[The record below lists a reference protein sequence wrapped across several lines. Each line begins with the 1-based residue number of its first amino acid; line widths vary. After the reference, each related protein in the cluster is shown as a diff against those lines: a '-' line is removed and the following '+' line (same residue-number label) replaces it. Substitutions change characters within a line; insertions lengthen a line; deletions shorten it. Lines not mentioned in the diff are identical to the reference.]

1 MAGLDGLLLID
12 KPTGPTSAEVVRILK
27 KALQVK
33 KIGHLGTLDPF
44 ASGLLPICLGAGTK
58 LSQFLMAEQKS
69 YTGTLRLG
77 VETDTL
83 DSTGTV
89 TRTAPVPDCPPTLL
103 KKIEQR
109 FSGDYWQTPPMYSAL
124 KRKGVPLYKLARQG
138 IEVEREPRRVHV
150 SHLALTL
157 GEPHAIHF
165 SVSCSKGTY
174 IRVLAADIGR
184 ALNSVAHLASL
195 RRTAFGTFS
204 IDQAIPLSQARSPQS
219 GQPLPLLSLVQATRS
234 YRTFVVPAPEV
245 ALIRRGQQ
253 AVLQTLPAARAAGE
267 TARILSA
274 EGALIAMVTAEER
287 AWKLSRVFELYTGKT
302 AC

>member
-1 MAGLDGLLLID
+1 MARLDGLLLLD
-12 KPTGPTSAEVVRILK
+12 KPQGPTSAEVVRILK

-69 YTGTLRLG
+69 YAGTLQLG

-83 DSTGTV
+83 DRTGTV
-89 TRTAPVPDCPPTLL
+89 TRTASVPACTPTQLR
-103 KKIEQR
+103 KIEQR
-109 FSGDYWQTPPMYSAL
+109 FIGDSWQTPPMYSAL

-138 IEVEREPRRVHV
+138 IEVEREPRRVHM

-157 GEPHAIHF
+157 GEPHSIHF

-174 IRVLAADIGR
+174 IRVLAADVGM
-184 ALNSVAHLASL
+184 ALNTLAHLTSL
-195 RRTAFGTFS
+195 RRTAFGAFS
-204 IDQAIPLSQARSPQS
+204 IDQAVPLSQVQS
-219 GQPLPLLSLVQATRS
+219 LRPGQPLPLLSSAQATQS
-234 YRTFVVPAPEV
+234 YRTFLVSAPEA
-245 ALIRRGQQ
+245 ALIRHGQQ
-253 AVLQTLPAARAAGE
+253 AFLRTLPAAQATGE

-274 EGALIAMVTAEER
+274 ERELIAMVTAEQET
-287 AWKLSRVFELYTGKT
+287 WKLARVF
-302 AC
+302 

>member
-1 MAGLDGLLLID
+1 MAGLDGLLLVD

-27 KALQVK
+27 KALRVK

-69 YTGTLRLG
+69 YTGTLQLG

-138 IEVEREPRRVHV
+138 IEVEREPRRVHL

-157 GEPHAIHF
+157 GELHAIHF

-174 IRVLAADIGR
+174 IRVLAADVGL
-184 ALNSVAHLASL
+184 ALNSVAHLTSL
-195 RRTAFGTFS
+195 RRTAFGTFT
-204 IDQAIPLSQARSPQS
+204 IDQAIPLSRAQS
-219 GQPLPLLSLVQATRS
+219 LQPGQLLPLLSLGQATQS
-234 YRTFVVPAPEV
+234 YRTFLVSAPEG

-253 AVLQTLPAARAAGE
+253 AVLQALPAAQAAGE

-274 EGALIAMVTAEER
+274 ECELIAMITAEER
-287 AWKLSRVFELYTGKT
+287 AWKLTRVF
-302 AC
+302 

>member
-12 KPTGPTSAEVVRILK
+12 KPQGPTSAEVVRILK
-27 KALQVK
+27 KALRVK

-44 ASGLLPICLGAGTK
+44 ASGLLPLCLGAGTK

-69 YTGTLRLG
+69 YTGTLQLG

-83 DSTGTV
+83 DCTGTV
-89 TRTAPVPDCPPTLL
+89 TRTAPVPDCTATLL
-103 KKIEQR
+103 RKIEQR
-109 FSGDYWQTPPMYSAL
+109 FMGDSWQTPPMYSAL

-138 IEVEREPRRVHV
+138 IEVEREPRRVHI

-157 GEPHAIHF
+157 GEPPAIHF

-184 ALNSVAHLASL
+184 ALNSLAHLTSL
-195 RRTAFGTFS
+195 RRTAFGAFS
-204 IDQAIPLSQARSPQS
+204 IDQAAPLSQVRSPQP

-234 YRTFVVPAPEV
+234 YRTFVVSAPEA
-245 ALIRRGQQ
+245 ALIRHGQQ
-253 AVLQTLPAARAAGE
+253 AVLRTLPAARATGE
-267 TARILSA
+267 TARVLGT
-274 EGALIAMVTAEER
+274 EHALIAIVTAEQET
-287 AWKLSRVFELYTGKT
+287 WKLARVF
-302 AC
+302 

>member
-12 KPTGPTSAEVVRILK
+12 KPTGPTSAEVVRVLK
-27 KALQVK
+27 KALRVK

-58 LSQFLMAEQKS
+58 LSQFLMGEHKS

-89 TRTAPVPDCPPTLL
+89 TRTAPVPDCTPTLL
-103 KKIEQR
+103 REIEQR
-109 FSGDYWQTPPMYSAL
+109 FSGDSWQTPPMYSAL

-138 IEVEREPRRVHV
+138 IEVEREPRRVHL
-150 SHLALTL
+150 SHLALTC
-157 GEPHAIHF
+157 GEPPAIHF

-174 IRVLAADIGR
+174 IRVLAADIGV
-184 ALNSVAHLASL
+184 ALNSVAHLTSL
-195 RRTAFGTFS
+195 RRTSFGAFTL
-204 IDQAIPLSQARSPQS
+204 DQAIPLSRAQSPQP
-219 GQPLPLLSLVQATRS
+219 GQPLPLLSLVRATQS
-234 YRTFVVPAPEV
+234 YRTFLVPAPE
-245 ALIRRGQQ
+245 ATLIRRGQQ
-253 AVLQTLPAARAAGE
+253 AVLRTLPAAQAAGE

-274 EGALIAMVTAEER
+274 EEELIAMVTAEER
-287 AWKLSRVFELYTGKT
+287 AWKLTRVF
-302 AC
+302 

>member
-12 KPTGPTSAEVVRILK
+12 KPTGPTSAEVVRLLK
-27 KALQVK
+27 KALRVK

-58 LSQFLMAEQKS
+58 LSPFLMAEQKS
-69 YTGTLRLG
+69 YTGTLQLG

-83 DSTGTV
+83 DCTGTV
-89 TRTAPVPDCPPTLL
+89 TRTAPIPDCTPTLL
-103 KKIEQR
+103 KKVEQR
-109 FSGDYWQTPPMYSAL
+109 FIGDSWQTPPMYSAL

-138 IEVEREPRRVHV
+138 IEVAREPRRVQV
-150 SHLALTL
+150 SQLALTR
-157 GEPHAIHF
+157 GEPPAIDF

-174 IRVLAADIGR
+174 IRVLAADVGL
-184 ALNSVAHLASL
+184 ALSSVAHLTSL
-195 RRTAFGTFS
+195 RRTAFGAFTL
-204 IDQAIPLSQARSPQS
+204 DQAIPLSRAQSPQP
-219 GQPLPLLSLVQATRS
+219 GQPLPLLSLVQATQS
-234 YRTFVVPAPEV
+234 YRTFVLSVPEV

-253 AVLQTLPAARAAGE
+253 AVLQTLPAAQTADE

-274 EGALIAMVTAEER
+274 ERELIAMLSAEEGV
-287 AWKLSRVFELYTGKT
+287 WKLARVFELYTGKT

>member
-1 MAGLDGLLLID
+1 MARLDGLLLLD
-12 KPTGPTSAEVVRILK
+12 KPQGPTSAEVVRILK

-69 YTGTLRLG
+69 YAGTLQLG

-83 DSTGTV
+83 DCTGTV
-89 TRTAPVPDCPPTLL
+89 TRTASVPACTPTQLR
-103 KKIEQR
+103 KIEQR
-109 FSGDYWQTPPMYSAL
+109 FIGDSWQTPPMYSAL

-138 IEVEREPRRVHV
+138 IEVEREPRRVHM

-157 GEPHAIHF
+157 GEPHSIHF

-174 IRVLAADIGR
+174 IRVLAADVGM
-184 ALNSVAHLASL
+184 ALNTLAHLTSL
-195 RRTAFGTFS
+195 RRTAFGAFT
-204 IDQAIPLSQARSPQS
+204 IDQAVPLSQVQS
-219 GQPLPLLSLVQATRS
+219 LRPGQPLPLLSSAQATQS
-234 YRTFVVPAPEV
+234 YRTFLVSAPEA
-245 ALIRRGQQ
+245 ALIRHGQQ
-253 AVLQTLPAARAAGE
+253 AFLRTLPAAQATGE

-274 EGALIAMVTAEER
+274 ERELIAMVTAEQET
-287 AWKLSRVFELYTGKT
+287 WKLARVF
-302 AC
+302 

>member
-12 KPTGPTSAEVVRILK
+12 KPQGPTSAEVVRILK

-44 ASGLLPICLGAGTK
+44 ASGLLPLCLGAGTK

-69 YTGTLRLG
+69 YTGTLQLG

-83 DSTGTV
+83 DCTGTV
-89 TRTAPVPDCPPTLL
+89 TRTASVPACTPTQLR
-103 KKIEQR
+103 KIEQR
-109 FSGDYWQTPPMYSAL
+109 FMGDSWQTPPMYSAL

-138 IEVEREPRRVHV
+138 IEVEREPRRVHL

-157 GEPHAIHF
+157 GEPHTIHF

-174 IRVLAADIGR
+174 IRVLAADVGM
-184 ALNSVAHLASL
+184 ALNTLAHLTSL
-195 RRTAFGTFS
+195 RRTTFGAFS
-204 IDQAIPLSQARSPQS
+204 IDQAIPLSQAQS
-219 GQPLPLLSLVQATRS
+219 LQPGQPLPLLSSAQATRS
-234 YRTFVVPAPEV
+234 YRTFVVSAPEA
-245 ALIRRGQQ
+245 ALIRHGQQ
-253 AVLQTLPAARAAGE
+253 AFLRTLPAARATGE

-274 EGALIAMVTAEER
+274 ERELIAIVTAEQET
-287 AWKLSRVFELYTGKT
+287 WKLARVF
-302 AC
+302 

>member
-12 KPTGPTSAEVVRILK
+12 KPPGPTSAEVVRILK

-69 YTGTLRLG
+69 YAGTLQLG

-83 DSTGTV
+83 DCTGTV
-89 TRTAPVPDCPPTLL
+89 TRTASVPACTPTQLR
-103 KKIEQR
+103 KIEQR
-109 FSGDYWQTPPMYSAL
+109 FMGDYWQTPPMYSAL

-138 IEVEREPRRVHV
+138 IEVEREPRRVQV
-150 SHLALTL
+150 FYLALTL

-165 SVSCSKGTY
+165 SVSCSKGAY
-174 IRVLAADIGR
+174 IRVLAADIGV
-184 ALNSVAHLASL
+184 ALNSLAHLTSL
-195 RRTAFGTFS
+195 RRTAFGAFS
-204 IDQAIPLSQARSPQS
+204 IDQAIPLSQVQS
-219 GQPLPLLSLVQATRS
+219 LQPGQPLPLLSSAQATQS
-234 YRTFVVPAPEV
+234 YRTFLVSAPEA
-245 ALIRRGQQ
+245 ALIRHGQQ
-253 AVLQTLPAARAAGE
+253 AFLRTLPAAQATGE

-274 EGALIAMVTAEER
+274 ERELIAIVTAEQETWR
-287 AWKLSRVFELYTGKT
+287 LARVF
-302 AC
+302 

>member
-1 MAGLDGLLLID
+1 MAGLDGLLLVD
-12 KPTGPTSAEVVRILK
+12 KPPGPTSAEVVRMLK
-27 KALQVK
+27 KALRVK

-77 VETDTL
+77 AETDTL

-89 TRTAPVPDCPPTLL
+89 TRTAPVPDCSPTLL
-103 KKIEQR
+103 QKIEQR
-109 FSGDYWQTPPMYSAL
+109 FSGDSWQTPPMYSAL

-150 SHLALTL
+150 SHLALTC

-174 IRVLAADIGR
+174 IRVLAADIGV
-184 ALNSVAHLASL
+184 ALNSVAHLTSL
-195 RRTAFGTFS
+195 RRTAFGTFTL
-204 IDQAIPLSQARSPQS
+204 DQAIPLSRAQSPQP
-219 GQPLPLLSLVQATRS
+219 GQPLPLLSLVRATQS
-234 YRTFVVPAPEV
+234 YRTFLVSAPE
-245 ALIRRGQQ
+245 ATLIRRGQQ
-253 AVLQTLPAARAAGE
+253 AVLQTLPAAQAAGE

-274 EGALIAMVTAEER
+274 ERELIAMVIAEER
-287 AWKLSRVFELYTGKT
+287 AWKLARVF
-302 AC
+302 

>member
-1 MAGLDGLLLID
+1 MAGPDGLLLID
-12 KPTGPTSAEVVRILK
+12 KPPGPTSAEVVRILK

-69 YTGTLRLG
+69 YAGTLQLG

-83 DSTGTV
+83 DCTGTV
-89 TRTAPVPDCPPTLL
+89 TRTASVPACTPTQLR
-103 KKIEQR
+103 KIEQR
-109 FSGDYWQTPPMYSAL
+109 FMGDYWQTPPMYSAL

-138 IEVEREPRRVHV
+138 IEVEREPRRVQV

-165 SVSCSKGTY
+165 SVSCSKGAY
-174 IRVLAADIGR
+174 IRVLAADIGV
-184 ALNSVAHLASL
+184 ALNSLAHLTSL
-195 RRTAFGTFS
+195 RRTAFGAFTL
-204 IDQAIPLSQARSPQS
+204 DQAIPLSQVQS
-219 GQPLPLLSLVQATRS
+219 LQPGQPLPLLSSAQATQS
-234 YRTFVVPAPEV
+234 YRTFVVSAPEA
-245 ALIRRGQQ
+245 ALIRHGQQ
-253 AVLQTLPAARAAGE
+253 AFLRTLPAAQATGE

-274 EGALIAMVTAEER
+274 ERELIAIVTAEQET
-287 AWKLSRVFELYTGKT
+287 WKLARVF
-302 AC
+302 